1 MKARFI
7 VLVLMLVGVLGVGAI
22 ATRGD
27 NVNADRQWTLIN
39 FVDPTMVAGEILMGP
54 FLVVH
59 DSQKMAHGEPCSTF
73 YRFDKKRGPQEAV
86 VSFHC
91 RPVQRQ
97 VCAKTTLTVQSDPAF
112 GVGRLVEY
120 QVAGDSEAHG
130 VPLR

>member
-1 MKARFI
+1 MTCCRCVQKVDRGTHIAFSSRRPLVVTDSRQRSFEEGPMKARFI

-73 YRFDKKRGPQEAV
+73 YRFDKK
-86 VSFHC
+86 
-91 RPVQRQ
+91 
-97 VCAKTTLTVQSDPAF
+97 
-112 GVGRLVEY
+112 
-120 QVAGDSEAHG
+120 
-130 VPLR
+130 